1 MLHHMVIG
9 HDVSTRIDDHPRSHS
24 PVDRSIRI
32 PLLRSLTRE
41 KISKKIIIEKI
52 PKWITTF
59 SFSLGSSSH
68 RTGSNFHIDLNYRWR
83 YFTGSGSKS
92 RGTAFPSSSSVYKT
106 LLTGG
111 FSSS

>member
-59 SFSLGSSSH
+59 SFSLGSASH
-68 RTGSNFHIDLNYRWR
+68 RTGSNSHIDLNDRR
-83 YFTGSGSKS
+83 YY
-92 RGTAFPSSSSVYKT
+92 FPDSAHRVQRNRYPI
-106 LLTGG
+106 LIAW
-111 FSSS
+111 